1 MKVKL
6 AVVFA
11 ALFFASLARA
21 DSQYTITLDVL
32 DQSTNAPTPSFGP
45 GTLVS
50 NPYNGPILE
59 FSFVPAVGAPSAPEA
74 FQDFS
79 PTEPVYFCDGCN
91 IPYPL
96 TGAPPQLPGS
106 VVFYLP
112 GNDPALYTIL
122 NAFSATPN
130 YFVYGILEFTDPAP
144 MNTPEPST
152 SLLTVVGIAF
162 ALAYA
167 VRTAKN
173 ARQASSNG

>member
-6 AVVFA
+6 ALAFA
-11 ALFFASLARA
+11 VLFFAPLARA
-21 DSQYTITLDVL
+21 DSQYTITFDVL
-32 DQSTNAPTPSFGP
+32 QESAIAPTPSFGT

-50 NPYNGPILE
+50 NPFNGPILE
-59 FSFVPAVGAPSAPEA
+59 FSFVPAAGAPSAPEA

-79 PTEPVYFCDGCN
+79 PSEPVYFCDGCN

-96 TGAPPQLPGS
+96 TGTPPQLPGS

-112 GNDPALYTIL
+112 GNDPAMYIIS
-122 NAFSATPN
+122 NAFPATPD
-130 YFVYGILEFTDPAP
+130 YFAYGILEFSDPPP

-152 SLLTVVGIAF
+152 SLLMISGIAF

-167 VRTAKN
+167 VKSTKGD
-173 ARQASSNG
+173 RQADSNG

>member
-6 AVVFA
+6 AVAFA
-11 ALFFASLARA
+11 VLFLAGLARA
-21 DSQYTITLDVL
+21 DSQYTITFDVL
-32 DQSTNAPTPSFGP
+32 QESTNAPTPSFGT

-59 FSFVPAVGAPSAPEA
+59 FSFVPDVGAPTAPEA

-96 TGAPPQLPGS
+96 TGTPPQLPGS

-112 GNDPALYTIL
+112 GNDPEMYAIS
-122 NAFSATPN
+122 NAFPATPD
-130 YFVYGILEFTDPAP
+130 YFAYGTLEFSDPPP
-144 MNTPEPST
+144 MNTPEPFT
-152 SLLTVVGIAF
+152 SLLLVAGIVCMLVCRATITD
-162 ALAYA
+162 
-167 VRTAKN
+167 RW
-173 ARQASSNG
+173 QANTKG